1 MQLFRPDPVGPVHA
15 YKSYEIVSPLST
27 HYRDGT
33 CDEAGCLAQRHGWR
47 TVVDEST
54 ELGQRQAHYIR
65 TQSGRRFTEERTA
78 AGLTDFTFEPGQR
91 CFASHKV
98 PLERPELYVVRAGD
112 HRGNP
117 TGEVRKHSGPDSW
130 VDDFATHQERIARIV
145 NG

>member
-15 YKSYEIVSPLST
+15 YKSYEIVSPIST
-27 HYRDGT
+27 HFRDGT

-47 TVVDEST
+47 TVVDEAT

-65 TQSGRRFTEERTA
+65 TSSGRRFREERTA
-78 AGLTDFTFEPGQR
+78 AGLTEFTFEPGQR
-91 CFASHKV
+91 CFGVHKV

-117 TGEVRKHSGPDSW
+117 TGEVRQHSPDSW
-130 VDDFATHQERIARIV
+130 TNDFGEHQDKIARIV